1 MRIAVVTSLFPS
13 AVKPHEGIF
22 ALRRWAGMRRR
33 GHDVRVVQPLPW
45 APPVGRDEWRRMR
58 SIAAHETLDGVHA
71 RRPRYLHLPG
81 RALGNARRFA
91 HCAERELAGAEP
103 FDVLVADY
111 AWPAA
116 AVAHSCARRRWP
128 LVVNGRGSDVLQVAE
143 LPALRAELAAAL
155 RLANGWCAVSEH
167 LVRAMDELAGEPRGV
182 LVANGVDAELFAP
195 REMRAS
201 RAALGLHEEPM
212 RDAPLVLVVGH
223 LIERKDPLLAL
234 DIVARLRASAAPTAR
249 LVYVGRGALETELR
263 AAVATRGFESWV
275 SLAGEAAPE
284 VLAHWYNA
292 ADALLLTSR
301 REGRPNV
308 VLEALASGLPVLAT
322 DAGGTPEL
330 LASDTRMLA
339 RTRDPQALAQQ
350 LAALLA
356 APREREAL
364 RALAQRWSW
373 ESAFVALETLLQR
386 ACAAVAAGGAR

>member
-33 GHDVRVVQPLPW
+33 GHEVRVVQPLPW
-45 APPVGRDEWRRMR
+45 APPVGRAEWRQMR
-58 SIAAHETLDGVHA
+58 CIAAHETLDGVSA
-71 RRPRYLHLPG
+71 SRPRYLHLPG

-91 HCAERELAGAEP
+91 RCAERELAQTAP

-116 AVAHSCARRRWP
+116 MLAHLCAHRGWP

-143 LPALRAELAAAL
+143 IPDLRAELSTAL
-155 RLANGWCAVSEH
+155 RLSKGWCAVSEH

-195 REMRAS
+195 RDR
-201 RAALGLHEEPM
+201 RAARATLGLGGETTE
-212 RDAPLVLVVGH
+212 DAPLVLVVGH
-223 LIERKDPLLAL
+223 LIDRKDPLLAL
-234 DIVARLRASAAPTAR
+234 EVVARLRASAAPNAR
-249 LVYVGRGALETELR
+249 LVYVGRGALESDLR
-263 AAVATRGFESWV
+263 AAVASRGFEAWV
-275 SLAGEAAPE
+275 SLAGEAAPD
-284 VLAHWYNA
+284 VLARWYNA

-322 DAGGTPEL
+322 DAGGTAEL
-330 LASDTRMLA
+330 FAGDARMLA
-339 RTRDPQALAQQ
+339 RTREPQALAAQ

-356 APREREAL
+356 APRDSAAL

-373 ESAFVALETLLQR
+373 DLAFTALEALLER
-386 ACAAVAAGGAR
+386 ARGVAAGATR

>member
-13 AVKPHEGIF
+13 SVKPHEGIF

-45 APPVGRDEWRRMR
+45 APPVGRAQWRQMR
-58 SIAAHETLDGVHA
+58 AIAAHESLEGVEV

-91 HCAERELAGAEP
+91 RCAERELAQGAP
-103 FDVLVADY
+103 FEVLVADY

-116 AVAHSCARRRWP
+116 MLAQLCARRAWP
-128 LVVNGRGSDVLQVAE
+128 FVVNGRGSDVLQVAE
-143 LPALRAELAAAL
+143 IPQLRAELAAAL
-155 RLANGWCAVSEH
+155 RLSKGWCAVSEH

-195 REMRAS
+195 RERRAA
-201 RAALGLHEEPM
+201 RAALGLSGERAP
-212 RDAPLVLVVGH
+212 DAPLVLVVGH

-234 DIVARLRASAAPTAR
+234 EVVARLRASAAANAR
-249 LVYVGRGALETELR
+249 LVYVGRGVLESELR
-263 AAVATRGFESWV
+263 AAVASRGFETWV
-275 SLAGEAAPE
+275 SLVGEAAPD
-284 VLAHWYNA
+284 VLARWYNA

-308 VLEALASGLPVLAT
+308 VLEALSSGLPVLAT
-322 DAGGTPEL
+322 DAGGTAEL
-330 LASDTRMLA
+330 LAGDARMLA
-339 RTRDPQALAQQ
+339 RTREPQELAAQ
-350 LAALLA
+350 LAGLLS
-356 APREREAL
+356 APRDSQAL

-373 ESAFVALETLLQR
+373 EGAFAALDKLLER
-386 ACAAVAAGGAR
+386 ARGAANGAPR